1 MTYEALLSIIANWA
15 AILTAAVATYAYGRF
30 LCEQRA
36 RQRRLENYLRDEK
49 KQGADNGQRTV
60 LHLMA
65 HLAMTESEVLGAV
78 FRSNK
83 IRNVLGVDERGRAN
97 ILLFE
102 YKGDDLP
109 TPKRF

>member
-15 AILTAAVATYAYGRF
+15 AILTAAVATFAYGKF
-30 LCEQRA
+30 LYERCD

-49 KQGADNGQRTV
+49 KQGVDNGQRTV

-65 HLAMTESEVLGAV
+65 RLAMTESEVLGAA

-83 IRNVLGVDERGRAN
+83 IRKALGVDEQNRAN
-97 ILLFE
+97 ALLFE
-102 YKGDDLP
+102 YGGDDLP